1 MEGRV
6 AVTTFSPGFRLSAVD
21 LGVVTLGAVG
31 AVASAFID
39 TSWSLAMGLPVAHFF
54 LFCNVFRISR
64 ALELLWAGI
73 FLILAGATVAWN
85 VPGWSTT
92 VMVAMCVTLA
102 VVVVEML
109 KPSYHG
115 VGWRRINPRLPEWW
129 AENGPA
135 TENAK

>member
-39 TSWSLAMGLPVAHFF
+39 SSWSLAIGLPVAHFF
-54 LFCNVFRISR
+54 LFCNV
-64 ALELLWAGI
+64 
-73 FLILAGATVAWN
+73 
-85 VPGWSTT
+85 
-92 VMVAMCVTLA
+92 
-102 VVVVEML
+102 
-109 KPSYHG
+109 YG
-115 VGWRRINPRLPEWW
+115 VGWQRINPRLPEWW

-135 TENAK
+135 TENAE